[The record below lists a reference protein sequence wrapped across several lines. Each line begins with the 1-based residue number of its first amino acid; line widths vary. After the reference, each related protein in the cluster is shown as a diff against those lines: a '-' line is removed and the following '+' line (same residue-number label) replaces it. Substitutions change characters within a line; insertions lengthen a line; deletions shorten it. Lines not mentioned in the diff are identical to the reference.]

1 VSEDGA
7 AERFWLQL
15 HELYQEAGRPTL
27 QRFVHL
33 GQQQLQPISISASTI
48 NDWLN
53 SQAIPT
59 GANLRDPGASN
70 AAVRQVSD
78 KSLLSAQPC
87 VG

>member
-7 AERFWLQL
+7 AERFWLPL
-15 HELYQEAGRPTL
+15 HELYQEVGRPAL

-53 SQAIPT
+53 GKAIPT
-59 GANLRDPGASN
+59 GANLRDPWTAN

-78 KSLLSAQPC
+78 KSLLGA
-87 VG
+87 